1 MFQKQKLFVLFLLLS
16 FCTFSFSQTNLPKK
30 KSSEVYRDI
39 QTYSKKRKFTKLLHK
54 LIFEPINPKKKKK
67 KIVTNQYKNFEGK
80 IIRNINIITLDPFGF
95 SEIDST
101 RKPKNWAEQTGN
113 RLHLKTKNL
122 AIQNLILIRKNKPLD
137 SLLLKESERLIR
149 TQKYVNKISINVL
162 QTDKNADSV
171 DVYIRVLDSWSIIPK
186 ASVSNSKTTLEFN
199 EKNFM
204 GIGHEFSNKYTNR
217 SSDGKKGYNF
227 IYGIPN
233 IKNTYI
239 KTTFKYNID
248 LNSNH
253 EKSITID
260 RPFYTPY
267 AKWAGGIYFD
277 QQYRK
282 DTLQDGNQVYAQQNF
297 KYNSQD
303 YWIAHAFTLY
313 KENAENDQTTNL
325 ILSGRF
331 LNINYLDSPSS
342 EYDAIDFFS
351 NEKFVFSGIGV
362 TSRKYIQEKYIFR
375 NGIIED
381 VPIGKIF
388 GITGGYQ
395 YKNKIGRYY
404 LGTQMSFGN
413 FYDWGFLSTNFELGT
428 FFEKSNGTNQSAFSF
443 QANYFTDL
451 LEFGKWK
458 LRQFVKPQLILGRNR
473 LNSIGDKLNINENNG
488 IQGFNSAEYGTEKM
502 VLTLQTQLYS
512 PWNLWGFRVNPYFN
526 YSVATLGTPEKGLF
540 KNQFYSKIGIGF
552 LINND
557 YLVFSSFQI
566 SLSYYPSIPDIGN
579 NIFQT
584 NSFETRDFGFQDF
597 ELAKPRTVI
606 FK

>member
-1 MFQKQKLFVLFLLLS
+1 M
-16 FCTFSFSQTNLPKK
+16 
-30 KSSEVYRDI
+30 
-39 QTYSKKRKFTKLLHK
+39 
-54 LIFEPINPKKKKK
+54 
-67 KIVTNQYKNFEGK
+67 
-80 IIRNINIITLDPFGF
+80 
-95 SEIDST
+95 
-101 RKPKNWAEQTGN
+101 
-113 RLHLKTKNL
+113 
-122 AIQNLILIRKNKPLD
+122 
-137 SLLLKESERLIR
+137 
-149 TQKYVNKISINVL
+149 
-162 QTDKNADSV
+162 
-171 DVYIRVLDSWSIIPK
+171 
-186 ASVSNSKTTLEFN
+186 
-199 EKNFM
+199 
-204 GIGHEFSNKYTNR
+204 
-217 SSDGKKGYNF
+217 
-227 IYGIPN
+227 
-233 IKNTYI
+233 
-239 KTTFKYNID
+239 
-248 LNSNH
+248 
-253 EKSITID
+253 
-260 RPFYTPY
+260 
-267 AKWAGGIYFD
+267 
-277 QQYRK
+277 
-282 DTLQDGNQVYAQQNF
+282 
-297 KYNSQD
+297 
-303 YWIAHAFTLY
+303 
-313 KENAENDQTTNL
+313 
-325 ILSGRF
+325 
-331 LNINYLDSPSS
+331 NINYLDSPSS
-342 EYDAIDFFS
+342 EYDTIDFYS

-428 FFEKSNGTNQSAFSF
+428 FFEKSTDTNQSVFSF